1 MYRYISIGAF
11 GSYWFRMN
19 TNETTPSSSG
29 NQNTTNKQTLR
40 VAEIAKIAG
49 VHPVSVRRA
58 IVRGDLT
65 PIGSFRHKLV
75 SAEQVN
81 LWISGR
87 KPGEV
92 SK

>member
-1 MYRYISIGAF
+1 MVVV
-11 GSYWFRMN
+11 M
-19 TNETTPSSSG
+19 TTKVAPSSSG
-29 NQNTTNKQTLR
+29 FENTTSKQTLR

-58 IVRGDLT
+58 IIRGDLT

-75 SAEQVN
+75 SAEQVQS
-81 LWISGR
+81 WIGGR
-87 KPGEV
+87 KLGEV

>member
-1 MYRYISIGAF
+1 MV
-11 GSYWFRMN
+11 
-19 TNETTPSSSG
+19 TNKSTPSSSG
-29 NQNTTNKQTLR
+29 NQNTTSKQTLR

-75 SAEQVN
+75 SAEQVQS
-81 LWISGR
+81 WIGGR
-87 KPGEV
+87 KLGEV